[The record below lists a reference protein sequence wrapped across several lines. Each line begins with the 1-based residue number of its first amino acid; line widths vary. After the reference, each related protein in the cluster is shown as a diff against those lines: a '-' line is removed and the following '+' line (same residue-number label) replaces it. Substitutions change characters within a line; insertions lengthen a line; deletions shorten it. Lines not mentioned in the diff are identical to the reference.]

1 MTFTLGMAEM
11 EYHLRVF
18 MASLRAPIVALFLAL
33 LLIPFHALAQEDEEE
48 MYSIAKVT
56 QIGAISDSDLGLN
69 AAQLRPQGDQI
80 LIVGAEGYARLIDSE
95 EPESR
100 GKDISLTSGK
110 SEDFTALGWHPQGQ
124 SALLVGENGQMMRL
138 SLENYALETVE
149 GKGVL
154 EGQKQT
160 AITWNRNGDI
170 AYLGGENGSIFR
182 YSSADGFTFL
192 DKSSS
197 PVTAIDCHPSPST
210 RLCVITT
217 AGDGAAVIDT
227 DHQVSWISNTAGDTW
242 VDVVCPTV
250 SRDVCILIGS
260 GKRIAVLHLDVEK
273 PSASATDS
281 PEVLSTLQGELTG
294 GSLMGDGSISLHI
307 APYSVASYGLEE
319 EMAWAVVMKSDVSG
333 EGSLAGSA
341 MVFTWGS
348 EDTDGFVLSSNGLI
362 ASISPIKEVEE
373 KDLLG
378 MVVIGLVA
386 ISVPGVLFGMIFMN
400 SKTLQRW
407 WMDTSRKRRQKKADR
422 IQAKGNANKSE
433 D

>member
-11 EYHLRVF
+11 EYHLRDF
-18 MASLRAPIVALFLAL
+18 MASLRAPIVALFLAI
-33 LLIPFHALAQEDEEE
+33 LLIPFHALANDDEEE
-48 MYSIAKVT
+48 MYSIAKTT
-56 QIGAISDSDLGLN
+56 QIAAISDFDLGLN

-95 EPESR
+95 EPDLR

-124 SALLVGENGQMMRL
+124 SALLVGENGQVMRL
-138 SLENYALETVE
+138 SLENYALETVG
-149 GKGVL
+149 GKGIL
-154 EGQKQT
+154 EGEKQT
-160 AITWNRNGDI
+160 AINWNRNGDN

-210 RLCVITT
+210 RLCVVTT
-217 AGDGAAVIDT
+217 AGDGVAVIDT
-227 DHQVSWISNTAGDTW
+227 DHQVSWISNTEGDTW
-242 VDVVCPTV
+242 IDVICPTV
-250 SRDVCILIGS
+250 LRDVCILIGS
-260 GKRIAVLHLDVEK
+260 GKRLAILHLDVEK

-281 PEVLSTLQGELTG
+281 PDVLSKLEGELTG

-307 APYSVASYGLEE
+307 APYSIASYGLEE
-319 EMAWAVVMKSDVSG
+319 EMAWAVVLKSDVSG
-333 EGSLAGSA
+333 EGSLAGST

-362 ASISPIKEVEE
+362 ASISPLKEVEE
-373 KDLLG
+373 RDLLG
-378 MVVIGLVA
+378 MVVMGMVA

-400 SKTLQRW
+400 SKTLQRKW
-407 WMDTSRKRRQKKADR
+407 SDMSRKRRQKKFDR
-422 IQAKGNANKSE
+422 NQAKQDAGDSK

>member
-11 EYHLRVF
+11 EYHLRDF
-18 MASLRAPIVALFLAL
+18 MAILRAPTVALFMAL
-33 LLIPFHALAQEDEEE
+33 LLIPFHALAQEDEEG
-48 MYSIAKVT
+48 MHSIAKAT
-56 QIGAISDSDLGLN
+56 QIGAISDSDIGLN
-69 AAQLRPQGDQI
+69 EAQLRPQGDHI
-80 LIVGAEGYARLIDSE
+80 LIAGAEGYARLIDSK

-100 GKDISLTSGK
+100 AKDISLTSGK
-110 SEDFTALGWHPQGQ
+110 TEDFTALSWHPQGE

-154 EGQKQT
+154 EGEKQT
-160 AITWNRNGDI
+160 AIAWNRNGDT
-170 AYLGGENGSIFR
+170 AYLGGQNGSIFR

-192 DKSSS
+192 DKSQS
-197 PVTAIDCHPSPST
+197 PITAIYCHPSPNT
-210 RLCVITT
+210 RLCVIST
-217 AGDGAAVIDT
+217 AGDGAAVIDI
-227 DHQVSWISNTAGDTW
+227 DHQVSWISNTEGDTW
-242 VDVVCPTV
+242 VDVICPSV
-250 SRDVCILIGS
+250 SRDICILIGS
-260 GKRIAVLHLDVEK
+260 GKRLAVLHLDVEK
-273 PSASATDS
+273 PSASATDT

-294 GSLMGDGSISLHI
+294 GSLIGDGSISLHI

-319 EMAWAVVMKSDVSG
+319 EMAWAVVMKDDVSS
-333 EGSLAGSA
+333 EGSLAGST
-341 MVFTWGS
+341 MVFTWGI

-362 ASISPIKEVEE
+362 ASISPIKEVKE

-378 MVVIGLVA
+378 MVVIGMVA

-407 WMDTSRKRRQKKADR
+407 WMNKSRKRRQKKADR
-422 IQAKGNANKSE
+422 IQAKQDANKSE

>member
-11 EYHLRVF
+11 EYHLRDF
-18 MASLRAPIVALFLAL
+18 MASLRAPIVALFLAI
-33 LLIPFHALAQEDEEE
+33 LLIPFHALANDDEEE
-48 MYSIAKVT
+48 MYSIAKTT
-56 QIGAISDSDLGLN
+56 QIAAISDFDLGLN

-80 LIVGAEGYARLIDSE
+80 LIVGADGYARLIDSE
-95 EPESR
+95 EPDLR

-124 SALLVGENGQMMRL
+124 SALLVGENGQVMRL

-149 GKGVL
+149 GKGLL
-154 EGQKQT
+154 EGEKQT
-160 AITWNRNGDI
+160 AINWNRNGDV

-182 YSSADGFTFL
+182 YSSADGFTYL

-210 RLCVITT
+210 RLCVVTT
-217 AGDGAAVIDT
+217 AGDGVAVIDN
-227 DHQVSWISNTAGDTW
+227 DHQLSWISNTEGDTW
-242 VDVVCPTV
+242 IDVVCPTV
-250 SRDVCILIGS
+250 LRDVCILIGS
-260 GKRIAVLHLDVEK
+260 GKRLAILHLDIEK
-273 PSASATDS
+273 PSASATDN
-281 PEVLSTLQGELTG
+281 PEVLSALEGELTG

-307 APYSVASYGLEE
+307 APYSIASYGLEE
-319 EMAWAVVMKSDVSG
+319 EMAWAVVLKSDVSG
-333 EGSLAGSA
+333 EGSLAGST

-362 ASISPIKEVEE
+362 ASISPLKEVEE
-373 KDLLG
+373 RDLLG
-378 MVVIGLVA
+378 MVVMGMVA

-407 WMDTSRKRRQKKADR
+407 WADMSRKRRQKKFDR
-422 IQAKGNANKSE
+422 IQAKQDADDSG

>member
-1 MTFTLGMAEM
+1 
-11 EYHLRVF
+11 
-18 MASLRAPIVALFLAL
+18 MASLRAPIVALFLAI
-33 LLIPFHALAQEDEEE
+33 LLIPFHALANDDEEE
-48 MYSIAKVT
+48 MYSIAKTT
-56 QIGAISDSDLGLN
+56 QIAAISDFDLGLN

-80 LIVGAEGYARLIDSE
+80 LIVGADGYARLIDSE
-95 EPESR
+95 EPDLR

-124 SALLVGENGQMMRL
+124 SALLVGENGQVMRL

-149 GKGVL
+149 GKGLL
-154 EGQKQT
+154 EGEKQT
-160 AITWNRNGDI
+160 AINWNRNGDV

-182 YSSADGFTFL
+182 YSSADGFTYL

-210 RLCVITT
+210 RLCVVTT
-217 AGDGAAVIDT
+217 AGDGVAVIDT
-227 DHQVSWISNTAGDTW
+227 DHQVSWISNTEGDTW
-242 VDVVCPTV
+242 IDVICPTV
-250 SRDVCILIGS
+250 LRDVCILIGS
-260 GKRIAVLHLDVEK
+260 GKRLAILHLDVEK

-281 PEVLSTLQGELTG
+281 PDVLSKLEGELTG

-307 APYSVASYGLEE
+307 APYSIASYGLEE
-319 EMAWAVVMKSDVSG
+319 EMAWAVVLKSDVSG
-333 EGSLAGSA
+333 EGSLAGST

-362 ASISPIKEVEE
+362 ASISPLKEVEE
-373 KDLLG
+373 RDLLG
-378 MVVIGLVA
+378 MVVMGMVA

-407 WMDTSRKRRQKKADR
+407 WADMSRKRRQKKFDR
-422 IQAKGNANKSE
+422 IQAKQDADDSG

>member
-11 EYHLRVF
+11 EYHLGGF
-18 MASLRAPIVALFLAL
+18 MASLSAPIIALFLAL
-33 LLIPFHALAQEDEEE
+33 LLIPFHVLAQEDEEK
-48 MYSIAKVT
+48 MYSIAKAT

-69 AAQLRPQGDQI
+69 EAQLRPQGDQI

-100 GKDISLTSGK
+100 AKDISLTSGK
-110 SEDFTALGWHPQGQ
+110 SEDFTALSWHPQGK

-154 EGQKQT
+154 EGETQT
-160 AITWNRNGDI
+160 TIAWNRNGDT
-170 AYLGGENGSIFR
+170 AYLGGEDGSIFR

-192 DKSSS
+192 DKSAS
-197 PVTAIDCHPSPST
+197 PITAIDCHPSPNT
-210 RLCVITT
+210 RLCVIAT
-217 AGDGAAVIDT
+217 AGDGAAVIDN
-227 DHQVSWISNTAGDTW
+227 DHQVSWISNTKGDTW
-242 VDVVCPTV
+242 VDVVCPIV

-260 GKRIAVLHLDVEK
+260 GKRLAVLYLDVEK
-273 PSASATDS
+273 PSASATDN
-281 PEVLSTLQGELTG
+281 PEVLSTLEGELTG

-319 EMAWAVVMKSDVSG
+319 EMAWTVVMKDDVSG

-341 MVFTWGS
+341 MVFTWGR
-348 EDTDGFVLSSNGLI
+348 EDTDGFILSSNGLI

-378 MVVIGLVA
+378 MVVIGMVA
-386 ISVPGVLFGMIFMN
+386 ISVPGVVFGMIFMN

-407 WMDTSRKRRQKKADR
+407 WMNMSRKHRQKKFDR
-422 IQAKGNANKSE
+422 IQAKRDAKKSA

>member
-1 MTFTLGMAEM
+1 
-11 EYHLRVF
+11 
-18 MASLRAPIVALFLAL
+18 MASLRAPIVALFLAI
-33 LLIPFHALAQEDEEE
+33 LLIPFHALANDDEEE
-48 MYSIAKVT
+48 MYSIAKTT
-56 QIGAISDSDLGLN
+56 QIAAISDFDLGLN

-95 EPESR
+95 EPDLR

-124 SALLVGENGQMMRL
+124 SALLVGENGQVMRL

-149 GKGVL
+149 GKGLL
-154 EGQKQT
+154 EGEKQT
-160 AITWNRNGDI
+160 AINWNRNGDV

-182 YSSADGFTFL
+182 YSSADGFTYL

-210 RLCVITT
+210 RLCVVTT
-217 AGDGAAVIDT
+217 AGDGVAVIDN
-227 DHQVSWISNTAGDTW
+227 DHQLSWISNTEGDTW
-242 VDVVCPTV
+242 IDVVCPTV
-250 SRDVCILIGS
+250 LRDVCILIGS
-260 GKRIAVLHLDVEK
+260 GKRLAILHLDIEK
-273 PSASATDS
+273 PSASATDN
-281 PEVLSTLQGELTG
+281 PEVLSALEGELTG

-307 APYSVASYGLEE
+307 APYSIASYGLEE
-319 EMAWAVVMKSDVSG
+319 EMAWAVVLKSDVSG
-333 EGSLAGSA
+333 EGSLAGST

-362 ASISPIKEVEE
+362 ASISPLKEVEE
-373 KDLLG
+373 RDLLG
-378 MVVIGLVA
+378 MVVMGMVA

-407 WMDTSRKRRQKKADR
+407 WADMSRKRRQKKFDR
-422 IQAKGNANKSE
+422 IQAKQDADDSG